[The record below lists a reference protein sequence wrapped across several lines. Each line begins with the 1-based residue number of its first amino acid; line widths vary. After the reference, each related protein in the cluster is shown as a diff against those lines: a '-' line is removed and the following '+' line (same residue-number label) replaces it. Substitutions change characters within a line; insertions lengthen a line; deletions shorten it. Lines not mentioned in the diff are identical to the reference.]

1 MENRCQPIG
10 VQAGKRRILVVDD
23 HPIVREGMS
32 LLISREPDL
41 AICGTAEE
49 AAEALRLIE
58 LRKPNLVILDIS
70 LGGPD
75 GLEALKMIRARSAA
89 LPVLM
94 LSMHD
99 EETYAE
105 RALRAGANGY
115 ITKQRATDKVLTAI
129 RRILAGDIY
138 VSERVADRVLQRL
151 AAGDE
156 PDESPISKLSDREL
170 EVFRFIAEG
179 WGARQIAEDLHLSV
193 KTVETYEA
201 HLKEKLSLGS
211 VRELMRFA
219 VEWRVQQG

>member
-1 MENRCQPIG
+1 
-10 VQAGKRRILVVDD
+10 
-23 HPIVREGMS
+23 
-32 LLISREPDL
+32 
-41 AICGTAEE
+41 
-49 AAEALRLIE
+49 
-58 LRKPNLVILDIS
+58 
-70 LGGPD
+70 
-75 GLEALKMIRARSAA
+75 
-89 LPVLM
+89 
-94 LSMHD
+94 MHD